1 MKKGK
6 DNIENKPS
14 VLSIVKPKKV
24 HVDLG
29 IKIAFTVIFTLYT
42 IVLFTPFVWMLL
54 NSFKDGAREYFE
66 SNTWAF
72 PKDWKFSNY
81 AALFELEDESLN
93 FFNMFFY
100 SIIYCLI
107 VPTTG
112 CISTTLAAYVM
123 AKYKFKAQKVLL
135 AIFLIP
141 MIVHIAGTGS
151 SMVLLFNRMGFDNMP
166 FVGIA
171 LMAASGVGMNFL
183 LVYSLFKTVSDTYM
197 EAARIDGAGQF
208 RIFGEIMLPHAM
220 GIVGTIWV
228 IGAIG
233 AWNDYA
239 TPKIYLEDS
248 EIYTIALGIQKIQS
262 KVLSTNGDAF
272 FRNNFPVFYAAI
284 IISLIPVIVVF
295 LIFQKKI
302 MSLSLG
308 GGIK

>member
-112 CISTTLAAYVM
+112 CI
-123 AKYKFKAQKVLL
+123 
-135 AIFLIP
+135 
-141 MIVHIAGTGS
+141 
-151 SMVLLFNRMGFDNMP
+151 
-166 FVGIA
+166 
-171 LMAASGVGMNFL
+171 
-183 LVYSLFKTVSDTYM
+183 
-197 EAARIDGAGQF
+197 
-208 RIFGEIMLPHAM
+208 
-220 GIVGTIWV
+220 
-228 IGAIG
+228 
-233 AWNDYA
+233 
-239 TPKIYLEDS
+239 
-248 EIYTIALGIQKIQS
+248 
-262 KVLSTNGDAF
+262 
-272 FRNNFPVFYAAI
+272 
-284 IISLIPVIVVF
+284 
-295 LIFQKKI
+295 
-302 MSLSLG
+302 
-308 GGIK
+308 